1 MAEQSQAL
9 AVQKFN
15 TVKAMV
21 EKNLGAIQM
30 ALPKHLSPD
39 RFARV
44 FYTTI
49 LKTPKLLDCE
59 PRSLVS
65 ALIQCSELGLEPINA
80 LGQIYL
86 LPFYNTKA
94 RRYEVQIIPGYR
106 GYIQLAQNSGKIVDI
121 SAHVVYDKEPFEL
134 VFGTEEKV
142 IHTPKP
148 PSERGEKKVGVYAR
162 AVFANKVVKT
172 IWLWTEDVY
181 KHRESSSGAWEMDW
195 TTKPPKF
202 KLDKDGNKIL
212 GASSP
217 WRLWEDEMFCKT
229 AIRVMA
235 KFLPLSPEWK
245 KMESLDTVAEA
256 GDSQRE
262 PISFD
267 DVGEII
273 DITQEALTEGAVEAT
288 DSKTE
293 DLKAKLGNLK
303 KDEKKDNPVGGT
315 TTDAGEKEGGKLV

>member
-9 AVQKFN
+9 VAQKFN
-15 TVKAMV
+15 TVKGMV

-30 ALPKHLSPD
+30 ALPKHLNPD

-49 LKTPKLLDCE
+49 LKTPKLLECE

-86 LPFYNTKA
+86 LPFYNSKA

-148 PSERGEKKVGVYAR
+148 PSERGENKVGVYAR

-273 DITQEALTEGAVEAT
+273 DITQEALTEGAAEAT

-293 DLKAKLGNLK
+293 DLKAKLGSLK
-303 KDEKKDNPVGGT
+303 KDEKTTNPVGGT
-315 TTDAGEKEGGKLV
+315 TTDASEKEGGKLV

>member
-1 MAEQSQAL
+1 MAEQSTAL
-9 AVQKFN
+9 VAQKFN
-15 TVKAMV
+15 SVKDMV
-21 EKNLGAIQM
+21 EKNIGAIRM
-30 ALPKHLSPD
+30 ALPKHLDAD
-39 RFARV
+39 RFART
-44 FYTTI
+44 FFTTLI
-49 LKTPKLLDCE
+49 KTPKLLECE

-86 LPFYNTKA
+86 LPFYNSRTK
-94 RRYEVQIIPGYR
+94 RYEVQIIPGYR

-121 SAHVVYDKEPFEL
+121 SAHVVYEGEPFEL
-134 VFGTEEKV
+134 TFGTEEK
-142 IHTPKP
+142 ITHTPKP
-148 PSERGEKKVGVYAR
+148 PSERSEKKLGVYAR

-195 TTKPPKF
+195 STKPPKY

-217 WRLWEDEMFCKT
+217 WRLWEDEMFQKT

-245 KMESLDTVAEA
+245 KMESLDTVVES
-256 GDSQRE
+256 GQSQRE
-262 PISFD
+262 PINLD
-267 DVGEII
+267 DVSDII
-273 DITQEALTEGAVEAT
+273 DITQEALTETATEAT
-288 DSKTE
+288 ESKTE

-303 KDEKKDNPVGGT
+303 KDEKKDNPVGNAT
-315 TTDAGEKEGGKLV
+315 TAEGAKEGGKLV

>member
-1 MAEQSQAL
+1 MAEQSTAL
-9 AVQKFN
+9 VAQKFN
-15 TVKAMV
+15 SVKDMV
-21 EKNLGAIQM
+21 EKNIGAIRM
-30 ALPKHLSPD
+30 ALPKHLDAD
-39 RFARV
+39 RFART
-44 FYTTI
+44 FFTTLI
-49 LKTPKLLDCE
+49 KTPKLLECE

-86 LPFYNTKA
+86 LPFYNSRAK
-94 RRYEVQIIPGYR
+94 RYEVQIIPGYR

-121 SAHVVYDKEPFEL
+121 SAHVVYDKEPFE
-134 VFGTEEKV
+134 VNFGTEEK
-142 IHTPKP
+142 ITHTPKP
-148 PSERGEKKVGVYAR
+148 PSERGTNKIGVYAR
-162 AVFANKVVKT
+162 AVFANGTVKT

-195 TTKPPKF
+195 STKPPKY

-217 WRLWEDEMFCKT
+217 WRLWEDEMFQKT

-245 KMESLDTVAEA
+245 KMESLDTVVES
-256 GDSQRE
+256 GQSQRE
-262 PISFD
+262 PINLD
-267 DVGEII
+267 DVSDII
-273 DITQEALTEGAVEAT
+273 DITQEALTETATEAT
-288 DSKTE
+288 ESKTE

-303 KDEKKDNPVGGT
+303 KDEKKDNPVGNAT
-315 TTDAGEKEGGKLV
+315 TAEGAKEGGKLV

>member
-148 PSERGEKKVGVYAR
+148 PSERGENKVGVYAR

>member
-1 MAEQSQAL
+1 MADQSQAL
-9 AVQKFN
+9 VAQKFN
-15 TVKAMV
+15 TVKDMV

-30 ALPKHLSPD
+30 ALPKHLNPD

-49 LKTPKLLDCE
+49 LKTPKLLECE

-86 LPFYNTKA
+86 LPFYNSKA
-94 RRYEVQIIPGYR
+94 RRFEVQIIPGYR

-121 SAHVVYDKEPFEL
+121 SAHVVYENEPFEL

-148 PSERGEKKVGVYAR
+148 PSERGDKKIGVYAR
-162 AVFANKVVKT
+162 AVFANKTVKT

-195 TTKPPKF
+195 NTKPPKPV
-202 KLDKDGNKIL
+202 LDKDGNKVL
-212 GASSP
+212 GKTSP

-229 AIRVMA
+229 AIRTMA
-235 KFLPLSPEWK
+235 KFLPLSPEFK
-245 KMESLDTVAEA
+245 KMESLDTTIEA
-256 GDSQRE
+256 GQSQRE

-267 DVGEII
+267 DVGDII
-273 DITQEALTEGAVEAT
+273 DISQDAITEGAVEAT
-288 DSKTE
+288 ESKTE

-303 KDEKKDNPVGGT
+303 KDEKPTTQVGGT
-315 TTDAGEKEGGKLV
+315 TTDEGGKDGGKLV

>member
-148 PSERGEKKVGVYAR
+148 PSERGENKVGVYAR

-267 DVGEII
+267 DVGDII

>member
-1 MAEQSQAL
+1 MADQSTAL
-9 AVQKFN
+9 VAQKFN
-15 TVKAMV
+15 TVKDMV

-30 ALPKHLSPD
+30 ALPKHLNPE

-49 LKTPKLLDCE
+49 LKTPKLLECD

-86 LPFYNTKA
+86 LPFYNGKA

-121 SAHVVYDKEPFEL
+121 SAHVVYEGEPFEL
-134 VFGTEEKV
+134 TFGTEEKITHV
-142 IHTPKP
+142 PKP
-148 PSERGEKKVGVYAR
+148 PSQRTDKKLGVYAR

-181 KHRESSSGAWEMDW
+181 KHRESSPGAWEMDW
-195 TTKPPKF
+195 STKPPKF
-202 KLDKDGNKIL
+202 VLDADGNKVL
-212 GASSP
+212 GKTSP
-217 WRLWEDEMFCKT
+217 WRLWEEEMFCKT

-245 KMESLDTVAEA
+245 KMESLDTVVEA
-256 GDSQRE
+256 GQTQRE

-267 DVGEII
+267 DVGDII
-273 DITQEALTEGAVEAT
+273 DITQEASTEMAAEAT
-288 DSKTE
+288 ESKTE

-303 KDEKKDNPVGGT
+303 KDEKKDNPVGSAT
-315 TTDAGEKEGGKLV
+315 TAEGAKEGGKLV

>member
-1 MAEQSQAL
+1 MAEPSQAL
-9 AVQKFN
+9 ATQKFN
-15 TVKAMV
+15 TVKSMV

-86 LPFYNTKA
+86 LPFYNGKA

-121 SAHVVYDKEPFEL
+121 SAHVVYEGEPFEL
-134 VFGTEEKV
+134 SFGTEETIK
-142 IHTPKP
+142 HTPKP
-148 PSERGEKKVGVYAR
+148 PSERGEKKLGVYAR

-195 TTKPPKF
+195 STRPPKF
-202 KLDKDGNKIL
+202 KLDEDGNKIL

-245 KMESLDTVAEA
+245 KMESLDTVIES
-256 GDSQRE
+256 GQSQRE

-267 DVGEII
+267 DVGDII
-273 DITQEALTEGAVEAT
+273 DITQDANTEEAVEAT
-288 DSKTE
+288 EVKTE
-293 DLKAKLGNLK
+293 DLKTKLGNLK
-303 KDEKKDNPVGGT
+303 KDEKKDTPVGSS
-315 TTDAGEKEGGKLV
+315 TTDAGAKEGGKLV

>member
-15 TVKAMV
+15 AVKAMV

-106 GYIQLAQNSGKIVDI
+106 GYIQLAQNSGKIIDI

-148 PSERGEKKVGVYAR
+148 PSERGENKVGVYAR

-195 TTKPPKF
+195 STKPPKF
-202 KLDKDGNKIL
+202 KLDADGNKIL

-267 DVGEII
+267 DVGDII

-303 KDEKKDNPVGGT
+303 KDEKKDNPVGGM
-315 TTDAGEKEGGKLV
+315 TTDAGEKEGGK

>member
-1 MAEQSQAL
+1 MAEPSQAL
-9 AVQKFN
+9 VVQKFN

-30 ALPKHLSPD
+30 ALPKHLNPD

-86 LPFYNTKA
+86 LPFYNSKA

-121 SAHVVYDKEPFEL
+121 SAHVVYENEPFEL
-134 VFGTEEKV
+134 TFGTEET
-142 IHTPKP
+142 ITHTPKP
-148 PSERGEKKVGVYAR
+148 PSERGEKKLGVYAR
-162 AVFANKVVKT
+162 AVFANKTVKT

-195 TTKPPKF
+195 NTKPPKPV
-202 KLDKDGNKIL
+202 LDKDGNKVL
-212 GASSP
+212 GKTSP
-217 WRLWEDEMFCKT
+217 WKLWEDEMFCKT
-229 AIRVMA
+229 AIRTMA
-235 KFLPLSPEWK
+235 KFLPLSPEFK
-245 KMESLDTVAEA
+245 KMESLDTTIEA
-256 GDSQRE
+256 GQSQRE

-267 DVGEII
+267 DVGDII
-273 DITQEALTEGAVEAT
+273 DISQDAITEGAVEAT
-288 DSKTE
+288 ESKTE

-303 KDEKKDNPVGGT
+303 KDEKSHTQVGGT
-315 TTDAGEKEGGKLV
+315 TTDDGVNEGGKLV

>member
-1 MAEQSQAL
+1 MAEPSQAL

-30 ALPKHLSPD
+30 ALPKHLNPD

-49 LKTPKLLDCE
+49 LKTPKLLECE

-86 LPFYNTKA
+86 LPFYNSKA
-94 RRYEVQIIPGYR
+94 RRFEVQIIPGYR

-121 SAHVVYDKEPFEL
+121 SAHVVYENEPFEL
-134 VFGTEEKV
+134 TFGTEET
-142 IHTPKP
+142 ITHTPKP
-148 PSERGEKKVGVYAR
+148 PSERGEKKLGVYAR
-162 AVFANKVVKT
+162 AVFANKTVKT
-172 IWLWTEDVY
+172 IWLWTEEVY

-195 TTKPPKF
+195 TSKPPKF
-202 KLDKDGNKIL
+202 ALDAEGNKIL
-212 GASSP
+212 GKTSP

-235 KFLPLSPEWK
+235 KFLPLSPEFK
-245 KMESLDTVAEA
+245 KMESLDTVVES
-256 GDSQRE
+256 GQSQRE

-267 DVGEII
+267 DVGDII
-273 DITQEALTEGAVEAT
+273 DISQESSTEEAVEAT
-288 DSKTE
+288 ESKTE

-303 KDEKKDNPVGGT
+303 KDEKSHTQVGGT
-315 TTDAGEKEGGKLV
+315 TTDDGANEGGKLV

>member
-15 TVKAMV
+15 AVKAMV

-106 GYIQLAQNSGKIVDI
+106 GYIQLAQNSGKIIDI

-273 DITQEALTEGAVEAT
+273 DITQEALTEGAAEAT

-293 DLKAKLGNLK
+293 DLKAKLGSLK
-303 KDEKKDNPVGGT
+303 KDEKTDNPVGGT